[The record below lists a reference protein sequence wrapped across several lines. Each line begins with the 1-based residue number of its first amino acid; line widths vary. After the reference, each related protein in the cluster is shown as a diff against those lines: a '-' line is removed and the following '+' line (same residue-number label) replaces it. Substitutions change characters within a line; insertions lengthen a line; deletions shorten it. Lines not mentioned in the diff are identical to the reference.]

1 MLRHLDLFSGIGGF
15 ALAARWTGK
24 VETIGFCE
32 IDPWCR
38 RVLAKHWPDVIQ
50 HDDIKT
56 LTGSALEQFGR
67 IDLITGGYPC
77 QGFSSAGRGR
87 GKDDDRYLWPE
98 MLRVVSE
105 ARPRFVLVENSP
117 RIKAMVLDDMC
128 NDLESI
134 GYSCGAIDIPALAV
148 GAQHERNRMWVVA
161 YDASERL
168 PGSWQPLQPIHPATD
183 SPRQATQLVDGYQGP
198 SWPDQSGVGRVV
210 HGVPEDMD
218 RLRGLGNAIV
228 PAVAY
233 EILSVMIGEAA

>member
-183 SPRQATQLVDGYQGP
+183 SHRQATQLVDGYQGP

-233 EILSVMIGEAA
+233 EILSVMIGETA